1 MPKSAVG
8 HRVAFNMAKLAFASE
23 VRHSLLSIHHE
34 LVSLANTPNRDLSQP
49 LVGVCVCLCITFV
62 ACPWLVWRA
71 VVAKA
76 CNYRKKRSLLQCA
89 NTCSK
94 PLWFATSGKGFS
106 WGSCSGMRTGEGTFR
121 KFMTWRTYGDMLD
134 VNTRHQLLY
143 NDPHLEWLFMGA
155 TGAGHCF
162 GEDFF

>member
-23 VRHSLLSIHHE
+23 VRHSLLSIHRE

-71 VVAKA
+71 VVTKA
-76 CNYRKKRSLLQCA
+76 CNYRKKEEVCCSAQTRAANLCDSLQAVRVFREVRVRECA
-89 NTCSK
+89 RERVH
-94 PLWFATSGKGFS
+94 FAN
-106 WGSCSGMRTGEGTFR
+106 
-121 KFMTWRTYGDMLD
+121 L
-134 VNTRHQLLY
+134 
-143 NDPHLEWLFMGA
+143 
-155 TGAGHCF
+155 
-162 GEDFF
+162 